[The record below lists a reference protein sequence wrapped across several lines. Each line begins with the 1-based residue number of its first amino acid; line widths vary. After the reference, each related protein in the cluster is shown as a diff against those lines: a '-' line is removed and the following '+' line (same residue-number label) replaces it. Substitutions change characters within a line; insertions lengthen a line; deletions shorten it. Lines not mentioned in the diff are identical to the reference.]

1 MHTTPAPWSTG
12 CVMRVGMG
20 RSLRITIIIIVMVVD
35 MVGMD
40 MVAGDRE

>member
-1 MHTTPAPWSTG
+1 
-12 CVMRVGMG
+12 MRVGMG